1 MLASGIKD
9 RVPASQY
16 HHAEQGK
23 RNTDQDV
30 TEMVPEAEGDPVM
43 KLYTIATGSG
53 GNCYILETSGGR
65 LLLDCGVR
73 AQEIKEALNFD
84 LSGVVGCLL
93 THEHNDHSKAAK
105 ELMALGVDV
114 YTSAGTA
121 EACGLSGH
129 RLRIVQAERGFDIYG
144 PRDDFHVQ
152 SKGYV
157 LPFRTQHDAKEPLGF
172 LIQVDG
178 EKVLYAT
185 DTYYLKYQFSGLNY
199 IIVECNYLIET
210 LDRNIAA
217 GRIPRELRRRLLKS
231 HFELGN
237 LIKFLK
243 ASDLSHCRQIV
254 LVHLSDGNSDAVRM
268 VSEIF
273 LQTGVQT
280 VAADA
285 GMEITLEGAGF

>member
-1 MLASGIKD
+1 VLDTG
-9 RVPASQY
+9 R
-16 HHAEQGK
+16 GK
-23 RNTDQDV
+23 
-30 TEMVPEAEGDPVM
+30 
-43 KLYTIATGSG
+43 I
-53 GNCYILETSGGR
+53 
-65 LLLDCGVR
+65 LLDCGISIDR
-73 AQEIKEALNFD
+73 IKKGMDFD
-84 LSGVVGCLL
+84 FHELHACLL
-93 THEHNDHSKAAK
+93 SHEHNDHSKAVK

-172 LIQVDG
+172 LIQVGG

-185 DTYYLKYQFSGLNY
+185 DTYYLEYVFTGLNY

-210 LDRNIAA
+210 LDRNIEA
-217 GRIPRELRRRLLKS
+217 GRIPRDLRRRLLKS

-237 LIKFLK
+237 LVKFLK
-243 ASDLSHCRQIV
+243 ASDLSHCRQII
-254 LVHLSDGNSDAVRM
+254 LVHLSDGNSDALRM
-268 VSEIF
+268 AGEIF

-280 VAADA
+280 VATDA
-285 GMEITLEGAGF
+285 GMDILLEGAGF